1 VSRFWK
7 RTDLDS
13 ERPAYRPRP
22 RAEFARALADDIRTS
37 HRATSPRLRLAFAAG
52 LTLTMLVAL
61 AAFGGFGYAA
71 NGVKV
76 QAKAVK
82 AVFIWKKS
90 PRKVNPYAHTPAH
103 NQYRG
108 MKCMIRHRTGNGEFI
123 IIEVAGEAVP
133 AHQAHGDTVISCR
146 PR

>member
-1 VSRFWK
+1 MSRFWK

-22 RAEFARALADDIRTS
+22 RAEFARALADDVRTS

-52 LTLTMLVAL
+52 LTLAMLVAL
-61 AAFGGFGYAA
+61 ATFGGFGYAA
-71 NGVKV
+71 SGVKAPV
-76 QAKAVK
+76 KVVKSVFFAKKTSRK
-82 AVFIWKKS
+82 A
-90 PRKVNPYAHTPAH
+90 NTYADTPAG

-108 MKCMIRHRTGNGEFI
+108 MKCMINHKGR

-133 AHQAHGDTVISCR
+133 AHQRHGDTVISCR